1 MDTTVITSVTAVLGL
16 VGIDFEEQQEIRCL
30 QIVLAKIGAVLM
42 HLVG

>member
-1 MDTTVITSVTAVLGL
+1 MDTTVIINVTAVFRF
-16 VGIDFEEQQEIRCL
+16 VGIDSEEQQEIRCL